1 MEEGSRSSDQMVTIR
16 LRGSHSLVDPL
27 FILGTHVVAKVHDKN
42 ADDESQ
48 TEYLLALVVGYHQE
62 RNEYTVWDVDVEPE
76 HPSGKHYC
84 VPCTDLARFPRRR
97 TYVKGQHVLSRWPID
112 GDPKTMSSVFYSVE
126 ICGTID
132 QNSVQVRSN
141 QDDSITVVDILDIAL
156 PPELPEPDMEE
167 LKRLRK
173 MLRKKEKGITPA
185 AGLPEPDVDELKRLR
200 KIART
205 EEKAREKLVEQKS
218 MEQKSVQ
225 HKNVEHTSVEL
236 KSVEHKSS
244 EHKPLEH
251 KSVELKAVEH
261 MAVEYKPLEQKSVE
275 LKAVERMTVEHK
287 TVEHKS
293 VELKAVERMAVEHT
307 TVEHKSVELKA
318 VERMAVEHTTVEHKS
333 VELAVEHMAVEHKTV
348 EHKSVE
354 RMAVERMAVEHMG
367 VEHKSVEH
375 ESVELMT
382 VEHKPVEHIE
392 SALHTAEPEEQQQIR
407 EWRVRLGL
415 APEPWAPPRGGSA
428 GEVPAPAP
436 ALCELVADNLPPDAH
451 LKSFKLKA
459 PKQRRVVPTMFAE
472 EMDFDTACSN

>member
-1 MEEGSRSSDQMVTIR
+1 MVTIR

-293 VELKAVERMAVEHT
+293 VE
-307 TVEHKSVELKA
+307 
-318 VERMAVEHTTVEHKS
+318 
-333 VELAVEHMAVEHKTV
+333 
-348 EHKSVE
+348 

>member
-1 MEEGSRSSDQMVTIR
+1 MVTIR

-251 KSVELKAVEH
+251 KSVELKAVE
-261 MAVEYKPLEQKSVE
+261 
-275 LKAVERMTVEHK
+275 
-287 TVEHKS
+287 
-293 VELKAVERMAVEHT
+293 
-307 TVEHKSVELKA
+307 
-318 VERMAVEHTTVEHKS
+318 RMAVEHTTVEHKS

>member
-1 MEEGSRSSDQMVTIR
+1 MVTIR

-251 KSVELKAVEH
+251 KSVELKAVER
-261 MAVEYKPLEQKSVE
+261 MAVEHTTVEQKSVE
-275 LKAVERMTVEHK
+275 LKAVERMT
-287 TVEHKS
+287 
-293 VELKAVERMAVEHT
+293 
-307 TVEHKSVELKA
+307 
-318 VERMAVEHTTVEHKS
+318 
-333 VELAVEHMAVEHKTV
+333 VEHKTV